1 MIHLIRVY
9 KDDRVIFAKA
19 LDRGEVLYNSLHQQ
33 HPGVRCRCIS
43 HMSWPDQMRQLAAEH
58 GLGEWT
64 SKAGSDMD
72 FEHGRITL
80 ETIYPTPI
88 KVKE

>member
-9 KDDRVIFAKA
+9 KDDRVIAAKA
-19 LDRGEVLYNSLHQQ
+19 LDRGEVLYNSLHQ
-33 HPGVRCRCIS
+33 HPAVRCRCLR

-64 SKAGSDMD
+64 MKAGSDMY
-72 FEHGRITL
+72 FEHGKITL
-80 ETIYPTPI
+80 ESIYPTPI
-88 KVKE
+88 KAKD